1 MRRIV
6 GWKSAASSTPTASGA
21 ARSKKPSPW
30 RAEPIEDDFDPEHR
44 VGHLLR
50 RAYHLAKNN
59 TSEGLRD
66 IGVTPMQASAIMA
79 LRRDGPLSQAM
90 LGRAIGMEPANVH
103 GLVARLRK
111 QRLVRAAP
119 HPTDQRSLCITLTA
133 AGERHASAIA
143 HISAASAE
151 ATLQPLSPDERV
163 VFLALLRRIASG
175 IS

>member
-1 MRRIV
+1 M
-6 GWKSAASSTPTASGA
+6 
-21 ARSKKPSPW
+21 
-30 RAEPIEDDFDPEHR
+30 
-44 VGHLLR
+44 
-50 RAYHLAKNN
+50 
-59 TSEGLRD
+59 RD

-111 QRLVRAAP
+111 QRLVRTAA
-119 HPTDQRSLCITLTA
+119 HPTDQRAVRITLTA
-133 AGERHASAIA
+133 AGERHASAVA

-163 VFLALLRRIASG
+163 VFLALLRRVASG